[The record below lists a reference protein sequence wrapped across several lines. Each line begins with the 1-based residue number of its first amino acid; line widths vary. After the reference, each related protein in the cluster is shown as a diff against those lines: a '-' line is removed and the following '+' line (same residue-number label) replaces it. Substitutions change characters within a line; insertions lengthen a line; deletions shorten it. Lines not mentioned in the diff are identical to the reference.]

1 MSQSNPNFP
10 TTFDVKTID
19 IQSVNNIKQYR
30 EKLLTHIGN
39 LGEMIFGIK
48 EHLDTQ
54 TYIDLYSEM
63 SRIHNTEII
72 ATIKYKQKLDRK
84 NTAVL
89 LTDAEK
95 VKKNYHR
102 CEKCNTYLSTIFSLK
117 AHQRRDKCRTLNNI
131 VSVTKVV
138 NKPKGNKKLFASKLQ
153 KYHDSI
159 ILAIEFVRFHK
170 HFVKF
175 PDNFH
180 IEVKKSIEEY
190 GIEKDGVY
198 KKKGKEWKK
207 QEKKKITLVKKE

>member
-1 MSQSNPNFP
+1 MSQSNPNFR

-19 IQSVNNIKQYR
+19 IQSVNNIKDYR

-48 EHLDTQ
+48 EHLDSQ

-72 ATIKYKQKLDRK
+72 ATIKFKQKLDRK

-89 LTDAEK
+89 LTDAQK
-95 VKKNYHR
+95 VKNNYHK
-102 CEKCNTYLSTIFSLK
+102 CEKCNTYLSTKYSLI

-131 VSVTKVV
+131 VQTTKVI
-138 NKPKGNKKLFASKLQ
+138 NKPKGTKKLFPSKLE
-153 KYHDSI
+153 KYHGSI
-159 ILAIEFVRFHK
+159 ILAIEYVEK
-170 HFVKF
+170 HILFEYVPDRLYDVVK
-175 PDNFH
+175 N
-180 IEVKKSIEEY
+180 SIEEY
-190 GIEKDGVY
+190 GIEKEGVY

-207 QEKKKITLVKKE
+207 QKKISLVKKE